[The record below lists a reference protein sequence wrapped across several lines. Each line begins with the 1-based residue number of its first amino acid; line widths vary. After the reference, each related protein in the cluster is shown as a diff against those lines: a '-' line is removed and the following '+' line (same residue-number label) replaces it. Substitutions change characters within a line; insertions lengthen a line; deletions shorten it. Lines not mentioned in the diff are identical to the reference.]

1 MILSWFFYV
10 IIVGAAASAGAAAL
24 ARLLRALQLPTR
36 GVWLG
41 AMIVSL
47 GAPLGAL
54 VRHGAVI
61 PVTDPT
67 ASTALLG
74 PALTTT
80 WIITAGATDV
90 PWLAASLLLVWAAT
104 SLVLLVRLG
113 GGLLRL
119 RQAVAEWP
127 EHDVDGVRVRVS
139 NQLGPAVAGIRT
151 AHIVVPQWLLA
162 IDAPSRALVLR
173 HEDEHRVAR
182 DPLALASASLACAL
196 APWNIALWWQASRL
210 RLAVEMDCDARV
222 LRRASDVHRYGLLLL
237 DIAQRGAVG
246 ALTPAPALSE
256 PASFLERRIHA
267 MTSTPSRHPARLA
280 MLGALTIAAV
290 AFACSAPSPTNATN
304 GPTPRAEPPV
314 TGRAPSTG
322 EKFFEFR
329 IEKPATIKP
338 GQPAP
343 RFPDEMRQQ
352 GIEGEVIAQFVV
364 DTTGSIIP
372 STIKFVK
379 ATNDVFRATVR
390 NALPA
395 LQFTPAEVGG
405 RKVKQMLT
413 MPFNFSLSK

>member
-1 MILSWFFYV
+1 MILSWFFYA

-36 GVWLG
+36 SVWLG
-41 AMIVSL
+41 AMVVSS
-47 GAPLGAL
+47 GAPLVAL
-54 VRHGAVI
+54 FRNGAVI

-80 WIITAGATDV
+80 WTITAGATDV
-90 PWLAASLLLVWAAT
+90 PWLAASLVIVWAAT
-104 SLVLLVRLG
+104 TFFLLVRLG
-113 GGLLRL
+113 GGLSRL
-119 RQAVAEWP
+119 RRAMVSWP
-127 EHDVDGVRVRVS
+127 ERDVDGVRVRVS
-139 NQLGPAVAGIRT
+139 DHVGPAVAGILT
-151 AHIVVPQWLLA
+151 AQIVVPQWLLD

-173 HEDEHRVAR
+173 HEEEHRVAR
-182 DPLALASASLACAL
+182 DPLALAAASLACAL
-196 APWNIALWWQASRL
+196 APWNVALRWQVSRL

-222 LRRASDVHRYGLLLL
+222 LRRANDVHRYGLLLL
-237 DIAQRGAVG
+237 DIAQRGDVG
-246 ALTPAPALSE
+246 ALSPAPALSE

-267 MTSTPSRHPARLA
+267 MTSTPSRHPALLA
-280 MLGALTIAAV
+280 TLGALALAAV
-290 AFACSAPSPTNATN
+290 VFACAAPSPTNATN

-314 TGRAPSTG
+314 TGQTQSG
-322 EKFFEFR
+322 KFFEFR

-364 DTTGSIIP
+364 DTTGSVIP

-379 ATNDVFRATVR
+379 ATNDVFRDVVR
-390 NALPA
+390 DALPA
-395 LQFTPAEVGG
+395 LQFSPAEVGG
-405 RKVKQMLT
+405 RRVKQMLT